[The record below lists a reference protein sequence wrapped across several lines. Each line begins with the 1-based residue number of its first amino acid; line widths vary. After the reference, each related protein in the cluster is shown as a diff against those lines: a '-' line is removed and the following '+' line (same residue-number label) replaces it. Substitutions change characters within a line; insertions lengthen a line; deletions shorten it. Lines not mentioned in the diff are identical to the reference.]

1 MKRKR
6 IVVFGLLI
14 LGLVFN
20 QSYSQDAL
28 KKYTAEDTVYVS
40 ADKDPRI
47 AEFNSI
53 AIKMPLTM
61 QRTPATVQAITQST
75 LEDQNSMVL
84 SDAMENISGVNP
96 QSGYGTH
103 DYFMVRGF
111 DTLENGLMLTDGTI
125 EPEAII
131 HNMYNIERVEVLKG
145 PGAFLYGGNP
155 LSGTINLVRK
165 MAQYQNFAN
174 ATVSGGSFNTMRGVA
189 DVNVSNNENL
199 AFRFNGVY
207 QQSDMYRD
215 DKESTVYGINPA
227 FSWKPALQSRL
238 DVNYEYLNSQYS
250 PDAGLPVSYTPD
262 GTMNPLNGLDKIAD
276 VPRDRSYQTPFD
288 ESEQIMQRLKIHYT
302 HTFNNHVK
310 LSNRFFYTDLKWDS
324 QGTMLSGAYP
334 TGYMTTMV
342 LRSMQKLNDHQ
353 KITGNQFELTFS
365 KEFGK
370 TQYQLLTGIE
380 AHHFTDVYTIDVNA
394 YLPPLDLNNPVET
407 FNGDMSTAYRYQQGD
422 AVTNT
427 FAPYIMNIL
436 TLPQGINFMAGGR
449 LDHATYT
456 DDLNNADK
464 TYKQFSPMVG
474 AGYSL
479 LKNTYLYA
487 NAGQAFSTPSVRLIG
502 SLDPEES
509 FQVEAGI
516 KQSFLKGKIKSSLA
530 VYSLK
535 KKNMAIPDQTRLIKQ
550 TGTQKS
556 QGVELEVTAQMTK
569 HCASIFSYAYTDAK
583 MTEFS
588 KMETIGQDDWGMPI
602 EMNVDYT
609 DNQAKFAP
617 KHIVNFWHWREIGKH
632 VEIGFGARYVSEQY
646 IYYNNVLKL
655 DSYYT
660 LNAMASYSFKNLKW
674 FINAKNIT
682 DSEYELSGFD
692 GYSVIPAAPFAI
704 YSGIRFNLDSL

>member
-14 LGLVFN
+14 LGVVFN
-20 QSYSQDAL
+20 QAFSQDAL
-28 KKYTAEDTVYVS
+28 KKYTSEDTVYVS

-61 QRTPATVQAITQST
+61 QKTPATVQAITQST

-103 DYFMVRGF
+103 DYFMIRGF

-189 DVNVSNNENL
+189 DVNVSNNKDL

-215 DKESTVYGINPA
+215 DKESSVYGINPA
-227 FSWKPALQSRL
+227 FSWKPALQSQL

-250 PDAGLPVSYTPD
+250 PDAGLPLL
-262 GTMNPLNGLDKIAD
+262 LNTNTYQLDALAD

-302 HTFNNHVK
+302 HTFNDHLK

-324 QGTMLSGAYP
+324 QGAMVNGAYP
-334 TGYMTTMV
+334 SFNQATMSLV
-342 LRSMQKLNDHQ
+342 TVVNRSMQILDDHQ

-380 AHHFTDVYTIDVNA
+380 AHHFTDVYTIDVVNS
-394 YLPPLDLNNPVET
+394 LPFIDLYNPVET
-407 FNGDMSTAYRYQQGD
+407 FNGDFSNAYRYQQGD

-427 FAPYIMNIL
+427 VAPYIMNAL
-436 TLPQGINFMAGGR
+436 TLPQGFNFMAGGR
-449 LDHATYT
+449 FDNATYK
-456 DDLNNADK
+456 DDLNSVDK

-474 AGYSL
+474 AGYSPF
-479 LKNTYLYA
+479 KSTYLYA
-487 NAGQAFSTPSVRLIG
+487 NAGQAFSTPSVRLMG
-502 SLDPEES
+502 ALDPEES

-530 VYSLK
+530 VYSLE
-535 KKNMAIPDQTRLIKQ
+535 KKNIAVPDRTGLTKQ
-550 TGTQKS
+550 AGSQKS
-556 QGVELEVTAQMTK
+556 QGLEFEVTAQMTK
-569 HCASIFSYAYTDAK
+569 HCASIFTYAYTDAE
-583 MTEFS
+583 MTDYSE
-588 KMETIGQDDWGMPI
+588 MLIVGYDEIGYPQYM
-602 EMNVDYT
+602 YT
-609 DNQAKFAP
+609 DRSGNKATFAP
-617 KHIVNFWHWREIGKH
+617 EHILNFWHWREFGAF
-632 VEIGFGARYVSEQY
+632 EIGFGVRYVSEQF
-646 IYYNNVLKL
+646 IYYDNLFKI

-682 DSEYELSGFD
+682 DSEYELSGFS